1 MFRRCRARRPR
12 RLRAR
17 RHTKVDGSAAP
28 YLINMGR
35 YRQYAGL
42 DEGPLLDGDVGFVG
56 VDEREAALVPPGYVA
71 KAVNY
76 MFRDAAGAGVAKPR
90 KGIVPLRPF
99 GKPFWPVTFPIYWD
113 DPQPFVDVRGA
124 GVFKDPN
131 GLEWVL
137 VATVSEVWACRE
149 GNPARQM
156 TFNGRI
162 LTGDVDVRFV
172 QAMGV
177 MIMFR
182 GEQDVPYICTDVFLP
197 WRTISLTANTI
208 SGAGT
213 YNPSDGT
220 EQIPDAVNGVWMQNR
235 LFVPHSRDLVAV
247 SDYLNYTRYSP
258 TRADFRINQ
267 GSEDALV
274 RLYKF
279 GDTSMV
285 AFKKRSVYLVDG
297 VTGDL
302 SGARLKEV
310 TREYGLAA
318 EKAVVATGEDVWFLS
333 QRGVTSIGQS
343 INNAVQEKN
352 ETWSD
357 PIPKTIAR
365 INWLYAER
373 ACAAFHDG
381 RFYLAVPLDDASV
394 TNEAGTV
401 TGVNNA
407 IIVYDFF
414 TGSWQGV
421 WQGPNVCVRD
431 FIVFTLQGKSR
442 LGFLS
447 DEGWVCL
454 MDHTYSDG
462 VRFGEAGLGLAE
474 IETEL
479 VTRGYTFQNATTA
492 TEGSGVA
499 NANVLAN
506 AMKRV
511 RRGKVV
517 MSTWRPEFS
526 VNLIFDGVNET
537 TSVVA
542 NRTKSRTRSYKAGV
556 GSWDTSNMNDDH
568 GDPYREDYS
577 VDTDPANGG
586 IILGSGVNFE
596 QHQEVVDGFSGRG
609 EGRYCQVQVLN
620 VQGRLELKGVELE
633 GVDGRRRVGVL
644 A

>member
-1 MFRRCRARRPR
+1 
-12 RLRAR
+12 
-17 RHTKVDGSAAP
+17 
-28 YLINMGR
+28 MGR
-35 YRQYAGL
+35 YRQYAGN

-56 VDEREAALVPPGYVA
+56 VDDREPALVPPGFCSR
-71 KAVNY
+71 AVNY
-76 MFRDAAGAGVAKPR
+76 EFRDGVAIPR
-90 KGIVPLRPF
+90 KGIVPLRAF
-99 GKPFWPVTFPIYWD
+99 NKPFWPITFPINWD
-113 DPQPFVDVRGA
+113 DPVPFEDVRGV
-124 GVFKDPN
+124 GVFKDLD

-172 QAMGV
+172 QCMGV

-182 GEQDVPYICTDVFLP
+182 GEQDVPYVCTDVFLP
-197 WRTISLTANTI
+197 WSTITQAANTI
-208 SGAGT
+208 GPGVGT
-213 YNPSDGT
+213 YNPTDGT

-235 LFVPHSRDLVAV
+235 LFVPHDRDLVAV

-267 GSEDALV
+267 GSEDELV

-279 GDTSMV
+279 GETSLV
-285 AFKKRSVYLVDG
+285 AFKEKSIYLVDG

-302 SGARLKEV
+302 TGASLRAL
-310 TREYGLAA
+310 TTEYGLAA
-318 EKAVVATGEDVWFLS
+318 EKAVAGTGQDVWFLS
-333 QRGVTSIGQS
+333 QRGVTSIGQT
-343 INNAVQEKN
+343 INNAVQQKN
-352 ETWSD
+352 ETWSA
-357 PIPKTIAR
+357 PIEKTIDR
-365 INWLYAER
+365 INWTYASR
-373 ACAAFHDG
+373 ACAAFFNG
-381 RFYLAVPLDDASV
+381 RFYLALPLDDAEV
-394 TNEAGTV
+394 TNEAGTM

-407 IIVYDFF
+407 ILVYDFYSG
-414 TGSWQGV
+414 TWQGE
-421 WQGPNVCVRD
+421 WTGPNVCVRD
-431 FIVFTLQGKSR
+431 FFVFTLQGKKR

-454 MDHTYSDG
+454 MEHTFEDV
-462 VRFGEAGLGLAE
+462 VRFGAVGLGLAPV
-474 IETEL
+474 ETEL

-517 MSTWRPEFS
+517 INTWNPTFT
-526 VNLIFDGVNET
+526 VNLIFDGVAEV
-537 TSVVA
+537 TSVAA
-542 NRTKSRTRSYKAGV
+542 NRTKSRTRSYKSGV
-556 GSWDTSNMNDDH
+556 GSWDPTNVNDDH

-577 VDTDPANGG
+577 VDTDPADGG

-596 QHQEVVDGFSGRG
+596 QHQEVVEGFSGRG
-609 EGRYCQVQVLN
+609 EGRFCQVQVLN
-620 VQGRLELKGVELE
+620 TQGRLELKGIELE
-633 GVDGRRRVGVL
+633 GVEGRRRLGTLV
-644 A
+644 